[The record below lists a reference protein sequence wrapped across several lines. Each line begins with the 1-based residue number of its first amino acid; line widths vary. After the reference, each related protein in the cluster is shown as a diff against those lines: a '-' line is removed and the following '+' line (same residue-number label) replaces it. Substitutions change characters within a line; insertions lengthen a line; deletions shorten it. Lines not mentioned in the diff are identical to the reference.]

1 MREFCDEHS
10 SQRADIKTMK
20 LTTARV
26 CDYCHAHLSGPT
38 RPEPFI
44 LTFINITKGGDE
56 HCASRLVPYLLED
69 DVAKKEKALTELAS
83 LLYQG
88 SLSHHFNPI
97 LISLYI
103 R

>member
-26 CDYCHAHLSGPT
+26 CDYCHSHLSGAAPSVPVCFL
-38 RPEPFI
+38 RCF
-44 LTFINITKGGDE
+44 LGSDE
-56 HCASRLVPYLLED
+56 HCASRLVPYLRES
-69 DVAKKEKALTELAS
+69 DVVKKEKALSELAS

-88 SLSHHFNPI
+88 TCAPYLSLSYLTH
-97 LISLYI
+97 
-103 R
+103 